1 MHRKTAQLSVFNG
14 VYEEWG
20 AVAYFL
26 CMQPKALP
34 LYKPALSTFFILLL
48 TISYMSIQV
57 EQLTKVYGAQKALDS
72 ISFSVKPGEILGF
85 LGPNGA
91 GKSTT
96 MKILTGYIP
105 QSSGKAS
112 VCGFDVAEQSIDVR
126 RHIGYLPELNP
137 LYTDMYIKEYLLFAA
152 EVQGVKSHAQK
163 KVDEM
168 IERVGL
174 IPERSKKI
182 GQLSKGFKQRVGLAQ
197 AMIHNPQVLIL
208 DEPTTGLDPNQV
220 VEIRALIKE
229 IGKDKTVILSTHIMQ
244 EVESMCNRVVIINK
258 GRIVADDVIDKL
270 KQGLSGDM
278 QITIELKQQIAADL
292 LKKIQGVKE
301 VKQYG
306 NKYVL
311 RCEGDLREQ
320 ISVAVASNGWILLSM
335 SAEGESLEKV
345 FQNLTRR
352 A

>member
-1 MHRKTAQLSVFNG
+1 
-14 VYEEWG
+14 
-20 AVAYFL
+20 
-26 CMQPKALP
+26 
-34 LYKPALSTFFILLL
+34 
-48 TISYMSIQV
+48 MSIQV
-57 EQLTKVYGAQKALDS
+57 EQLTKVYDAQKALDS

-197 AMIHNPQVLIL
+197 AMIHNPKVLIL

-258 GRIVADDVIDKL
+258 GRIVADDAIGKL

-278 QITIELKQQIAADL
+278 QITIELKQQISADL

-301 VKQYG
+301 VKQQG
-306 NKYVL
+306 KKYLL

-320 ISVAVASNGWILLSM
+320 ISVAAASNGWILLSM